1 MTFVFKILIK
11 TTHQQYF
18 FSKLGKVIVDVWLDF
33 QSQRYSHFLLE
44 WIPLVSTPPPQ
55 PTFLHPNT
63 QRAAKLLIHI
73 QICYQ
78 RHLTGVKNLLLQLV
92 QPFCRPRCKKM
103 IYEAFTPRGIA
114 FTNANAIL
122 IIKKN
127 ARIQFCCCQ
136 IRNLKINLKIAKIF
150 K

>member
-1 MTFVFKILIK
+1 M
-11 TTHQQYF
+11 
-18 FSKLGKVIVDVWLDF
+18 
-33 QSQRYSHFLLE
+33 
-44 WIPLVSTPPPQ
+44 
-55 PTFLHPNT
+55 

-78 RHLTGVKNLLLQLV
+78 RHLTGVKNLLL

-122 IIKKN
+122 IKKKLQ
-127 ARIQFCCCQ
+127 AYCFA
-136 IRNLKINLKIAKIF
+136 LGK
-150 K
+150 